1 MKTVKRFWGIST
13 FYIAFLELINCQKNI
28 ALKERLETLYCVL
41 FMRNYKKF
49 AERTKIVI
57 VGHINSTHI
66 YTHTHTHTHMHTHTH
81 THTHRHTHTLLRIIP
96 FTLQD
101 CNTWVLKYVI
111 CTYIYIYIC
120 IYYIY
125 IYIMY
130 IYMSVKPVCV
140 YVAKTTNKQ
149 KTQSFF
155 DKFSYHFNT

>member
-66 YTHTHTHTHMHTHTH
+66 YTHTHTHTHTPTHTHTH
-81 THTHRHTHTLLRIIP
+81 THTHPPTHPHTHTHTHTHLHTHI
-96 FTLQD
+96 
-101 CNTWVLKYVI
+101 
-111 CTYIYIYIC
+111 YIYIYI
-120 IYYIY
+120 YIY
-125 IYIMY
+125 NIYTY
-130 IYMSVKPVCV
+130 I
-140 YVAKTTNKQ
+140 
-149 KTQSFF
+149 
-155 DKFSYHFNT
+155 

>member
-66 YTHTHTHTHMHTHTH
+66 YTHTHTHTHTHICTRIHTHIHTDTHTH
-81 THTHRHTHTLLRIIP
+81 CSELSHLLCR
-96 FTLQD
+96 T
-101 CNTWVLKYVI
+101 VI
-111 CTYIYIYIC
+111 REYLN
-120 IYYIY
+120 
-125 IYIMY
+125 M
-130 IYMSVKPVCV
+130 
-140 YVAKTTNKQ
+140 
-149 KTQSFF
+149 
-155 DKFSYHFNT
+155 